1 MHLVARHTRTT
12 KGDSMAK
19 SKSNTRTAFLAAP
32 NAADASRIIGKDG
45 KAFRTHLRK
54 LGKYASKG
62 TGWANMSA
70 KERADVYAHFV
81 PAPKIARAPKAPV
94 VDVPSEDTITT

>member
-1 MHLVARHTRTT
+1 
-12 KGDSMAK
+12 MAK
-19 SKSNTRTAFLAAP
+19 ANTRALFLNAP
-32 NAADASRIIGKDG
+32 NAADAARVIGKDG

-70 KERADVYAHFV
+70 KERGDVYAHFV
-81 PAPKIARAPKAPV
+81 PNATTQRKPRAPKVQSV
-94 VDVPSEDTITT
+94 VTPTDTTTPTDAQ